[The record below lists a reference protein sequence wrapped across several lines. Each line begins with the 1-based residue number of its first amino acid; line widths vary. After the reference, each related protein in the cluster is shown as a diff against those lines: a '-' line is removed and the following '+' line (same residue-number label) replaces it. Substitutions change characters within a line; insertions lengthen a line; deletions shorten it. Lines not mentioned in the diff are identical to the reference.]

1 MALGLS
7 ESEAKVLV
15 KSLALYQLKKL
26 YRLHLEKHG
35 INPRDSSDIANAI
48 AYYDTFGHLR
58 NHQQQALINQYCVEL
73 CRANLWRSELLE
85 AAIFKTK
92 HH

>member
-7 ESEAKVLV
+7 ESEAKAVV
-15 KSLALYQLKKL
+15 KSLAVHQLTKL
-26 YRLHLEKHG
+26 YRLHLQKHG
-35 INPRDSSDIANAI
+35 IKGQDVMDIANAI

-58 NHQQQALINQYCVEL
+58 DTQQQALLNQYCVEL

-85 AAIFKTK
+85 AAIQ
-92 HH
+92 